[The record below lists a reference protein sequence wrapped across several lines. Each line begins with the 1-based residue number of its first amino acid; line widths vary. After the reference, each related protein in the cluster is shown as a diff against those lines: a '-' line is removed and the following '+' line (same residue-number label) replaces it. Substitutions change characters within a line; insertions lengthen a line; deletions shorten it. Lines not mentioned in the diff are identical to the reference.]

1 MIKRL
6 EKVFLESEFDIVLVY
21 GDTNSTFAGAF
32 SARKAGFKVG
42 HIEAGLRSFD
52 RRMPEEINRILT
64 DHISDHLFAPTY
76 TAVANL
82 EREHVFGKILYTGD
96 LSVEILED
104 AIKLASK
111 SSILDNLKLKPK
123 SYMLFTM
130 HRAENTDNE
139 ANLCSVIRVFE
150 SLRGMG
156 IHTKILFCHPRTANK
171 LKMTGLYKRLE
182 NCSNIILLEPLGY
195 IDFIKL
201 MLEAQKVITDSGG
214 IQKESYLLQVPCI
227 TIRDNTE
234 WVETLNDG
242 WNMLTGVDANKIV
255 KAIVN
260 ENLKRANSNQV
271 QSIFG
276 FGRTSE
282 IIRDAIMSIVKDQ

>member
-1 MIKRL
+1 
-6 EKVFLESEFDIVLVY
+6 
-21 GDTNSTFAGAF
+21 
-32 SARKAGFKVG
+32 
-42 HIEAGLRSFD
+42 
-52 RRMPEEINRILT
+52 
-64 DHISDHLFAPTY
+64 
-76 TAVANL
+76 
-82 EREHVFGKILYTGD
+82 
-96 LSVEILED
+96 
-104 AIKLASK
+104 
-111 SSILDNLKLKPK
+111 
-123 SYMLFTM
+123 
-130 HRAENTDNE
+130 
-139 ANLCSVIRVFE
+139 
-150 SLRGMG
+150 
-156 IHTKILFCHPRTANK
+156 K

-182 NCSNIILLEPLGY
+182 NCSNIILLEPVGY

-260 ENLKRANSNQV
+260 EDLKRANSNQV
-271 QSIFG
+271 QPIFG

>member
-1 MIKRL
+1 
-6 EKVFLESEFDIVLVY
+6 
-21 GDTNSTFAGAF
+21 
-32 SARKAGFKVG
+32 
-42 HIEAGLRSFD
+42 
-52 RRMPEEINRILT
+52 
-64 DHISDHLFAPTY
+64 
-76 TAVANL
+76 
-82 EREHVFGKILYTGD
+82 
-96 LSVEILED
+96 
-104 AIKLASK
+104 
-111 SSILDNLKLKPK
+111 
-123 SYMLFTM
+123 
-130 HRAENTDNE
+130 
-139 ANLCSVIRVFE
+139 
-150 SLRGMG
+150 
-156 IHTKILFCHPRTANK
+156 
-171 LKMTGLYKRLE
+171 
-182 NCSNIILLEPLGY
+182 
-195 IDFIKL
+195 